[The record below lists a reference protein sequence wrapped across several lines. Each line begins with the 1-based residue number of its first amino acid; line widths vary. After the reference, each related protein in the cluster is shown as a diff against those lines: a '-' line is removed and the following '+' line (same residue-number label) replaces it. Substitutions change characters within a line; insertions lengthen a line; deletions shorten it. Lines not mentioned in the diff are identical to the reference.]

1 MFGQPDFFVS
11 QMPAPSWK
19 PASMAFDY
27 TTVPDPDVHDLQLL
41 HRAENVGSDDG
52 DKTQINLFFHLFF
65 VPLQPFCEKGI

>member
-27 TTVPDPDVHDLQLL
+27 TTVPDPDVQKMWDPMTVIKL
-41 HRAENVGSDDG
+41 
-52 DKTQINLFFHLFF
+52 K
-65 VPLQPFCEKGI
+65 

>member
-27 TTVPDPDVHDLQLL
+27 TTVPDPDVQKMWDPMT
-41 HRAENVGSDDG
+41 VI
-52 DKTQINLFFHLFF
+52 KTQINLFFHLFF
-65 VPLQPFCEKGI
+65 RTFAALLRKRNIMLYF